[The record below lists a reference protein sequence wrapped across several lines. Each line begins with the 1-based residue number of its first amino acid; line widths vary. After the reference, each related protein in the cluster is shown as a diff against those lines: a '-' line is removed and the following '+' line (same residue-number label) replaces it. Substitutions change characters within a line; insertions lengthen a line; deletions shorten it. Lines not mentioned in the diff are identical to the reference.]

1 MTGILGVWRALQ
13 ECFQF
18 FSYENPGVGTDS
30 IAVLDSTTQSEKI
43 SFRNIQGHNLL
54 KEIVECLVG
63 VGHQD
68 NLLIREIVKEQIHHL
83 TRKRADSLAE
93 I

>member
-1 MTGILGVWRALQ
+1 
-13 ECFQF
+13 
-18 FSYENPGVGTDS
+18 
-30 IAVLDSTTQSEKI
+30 
-43 SFRNIQGHNLL
+43 
-54 KEIVECLVG
+54 LVG